1 MRFFLK
7 VIIVFFLL
15 SVSFMYGVYKGTAN
29 NNYIHNKKRL
39 LMNTKTIATKFLKRF
54 DYNIDKI
61 NIVLSNKNSKS
72 LESQIEKATENN
84 IINKDST
91 SWLKAKIHVNNR
103 ISSGKVKIKG
113 MFLDDFERK
122 EKHFSY
128 SVKQKNPFYELSQFY
143 IHYPEKRLKLYE
155 WYGDKLLQK
164 TNLIYHKNYFANL
177 SINNEKKGLHLI
189 EEKSNK
195 NLLKNNNRE
204 LGPIVYF
211 SKKQLRDHNYDY
223 IESYN
228 NAKIKAQ

>member
-15 SVSFMYGVYKGTAN
+15 SVSFMYGVYKGTVN

-143 IHYPEKRLKLYE
+143 IK
-155 WYGDKLLQK
+155 
-164 TNLIYHKNYFANL
+164 
-177 SINNEKKGLHLI
+177 
-189 EEKSNK
+189 
-195 NLLKNNNRE
+195 
-204 LGPIVYF
+204 
-211 SKKQLRDHNYDY
+211 
-223 IESYN
+223 
-228 NAKIKAQ
+228 